1 MMHYPGPDG
10 VGHGQGF
17 MSAPY
22 LAEVTDTD
30 ALIGQVLDA
39 VAADADLAASTVVI
53 VTSDHGGLG
62 MSHADATQ
70 AVNYTVPFLTWGAG
84 VAAGM
89 DLYSLN
95 PDRADP
101 GTGRPDYTAAV
112 GPVRNAESGNLIADL
127 LGFGP
132 IPGSGINTGQSLDL
146 AP

>member
-22 LAEVTDTD
+22 VAEVGATD
-30 ALIGQVLDA
+30 ALIGQILDA
-39 VAADADLAASTVVI
+39 VAGDPELAASTVVV

-70 AVNYTVPFLTWGAG
+70 AVNYTVPLFAWGAG
-84 VAAGM
+84 VAAGA
-89 DLYSLN
+89 DLYALN

-101 GTGRPDYTAAV
+101 GTGRPDYTA
-112 GPVRNAESGNLIADL
+112 PIQPIRNAEVGNLVAEL

-132 IPGSGINTGQSLDL
+132 IPASRINLAQSLDL
-146 AP
+146 AG